1 VYFRGDFMAKKK
13 THSWEDIGEII
24 KCKVKKDVEKEN
36 CRSWQWQLQSN
47 RGGHFFGA
55 LLFAIVLSVILN
67 QEGMLLEGVKWW
79 LQALLVFGFAMMFN

>member
-1 VYFRGDFMAKKK
+1 MAKKK
-13 THSWEDIGEII
+13 TQTWEDIGAMIRN
-24 KCKVKKDVEKEN
+24 KVKSDVEKDKCN
-36 CRSWQWQLQSN
+36 SWQWQWQSN

-67 QEGMLLEGVKWW
+67 QQGMLLEGVKWW